1 MCVADCPF
9 RVINKMKAL
18 ASINVGKSINCVEA
32 CQYVSGKFWPN
43 SSGACSI
50 AGRQGATVTQ
60 RRSLGSFDV
69 SRHGPVILLGLL
81 DYTFATLSDLLQKRR
96 EGLAL
101 IQHR

>member
-1 MCVADCPF
+1 
-9 RVINKMKAL
+9 
-18 ASINVGKSINCVEA
+18 
-32 CQYVSGKFWPN
+32 
-43 SSGACSI
+43 
-50 AGRQGATVTQ
+50 VTQ